1 LIDQPGQGLQKKYLE
16 LKKLSKLI
24 KDYYTT
30 VMNDDYDETNWK
42 NEGRTINL
50 DINNFHNT
58 RKYIEEKIEEEKR
71 IKGTDENLQMIEEYL
86 ESVNNEI
93 LPLANEIYQKTKYYT
108 LPQEDSYN
116 EDNNDNVP
124 QGNLLVQDL
133 ANNQEVLQERK
144 KQLEQI
150 VETSAKIKDISDAM
164 VKQLNDQGVILDDA
178 ENKVIESEE
187 NAKKAREEI
196 NKADQLSRSNKKK
209 FYCFVAIIVL
219 AILTI
224 TAILLALL
232 LN

>member
-1 LIDQPGQGLQKKYLE
+1 
-16 LKKLSKLI
+16 
-24 KDYYTT
+24 
-30 VMNDDYDETNWK
+30 
-42 NEGRTINL
+42 
-50 DINNFHNT
+50 
-58 RKYIEEKIEEEKR
+58 
-71 IKGTDENLQMIEEYL
+71 MIEEYL

-116 EDNNDNVP
+116 EDNNDNIP

-178 ENKVIESEE
+178 EAKVKESEE
-187 NAKKAREEI
+187 NAKKAKEEI

>member
-1 LIDQPGQGLQKKYLE
+1 
-16 LKKLSKLI
+16 
-24 KDYYTT
+24 
-30 VMNDDYDETNWK
+30 MNDDYDETNWK

-50 DINNFHNT
+50 DINNFHST

-93 LPLANEIYQKTKYYT
+93 VPLADEIYQKTKYYT
-108 LPQEDSYN
+108 LPQEESYN
-116 EDNNDNVP
+116 EDNNANVP
-124 QGNLLVQDL
+124 QGNVLVQDL

-150 VETSAKIKDISDAM
+150 VETSAKIKDMSDAM

-178 ENKVIESEE
+178 ETKVIEAEE
-187 NAKKAREEI
+187 NAKKANEEI
-196 NKADQLSRSNKKK
+196 KKADELSRSNKKK

-219 AILTI
+219 AIITI
-224 TAILLALL
+224 TAILLSLIL
-232 LN
+232 

>member
-1 LIDQPGQGLQKKYLE
+1 
-16 LKKLSKLI
+16 
-24 KDYYTT
+24 
-30 VMNDDYDETNWK
+30 MNDDYDETNWK

-50 DINNFHNT
+50 DINNFHST

-116 EDNNDNVP
+116 EDNNDNIP

-219 AILTI
+219 AIITI
-224 TAILLALL
+224 TAILLSLIL
-232 LN
+232 

>member
-1 LIDQPGQGLQKKYLE
+1 
-16 LKKLSKLI
+16 
-24 KDYYTT
+24 
-30 VMNDDYDETNWK
+30 MNDKYDETTWK
-42 NEGRTINL
+42 NEGRTINSDL
-50 DINNFHNT
+50 TNFDNT

-93 LPLANEIYQKTKYYT
+93 VPLADEIYQKTKYYT
-108 LPQEDSYN
+108 LPQEESYN
-116 EDNNDNVP
+116 EDNNANVP
-124 QGNLLVQDL
+124 QGNVLVQDL

-178 ENKVIESEE
+178 EAKVKESEE

-209 FYCFVAIIVL
+209 FYCLVVIIVL

-224 TAILLALL
+224 TAILLALIL
-232 LN
+232 

>member
-1 LIDQPGQGLQKKYLE
+1 
-16 LKKLSKLI
+16 
-24 KDYYTT
+24 
-30 VMNDDYDETNWK
+30 MNDDYDETAWK
-42 NEGRTINL
+42 NEGRTINSDL
-50 DINNFHNT
+50 TNFHNT

-86 ESVNNEI
+86 ESVNKEI
-93 LPLANEIYQKTKYYT
+93 VPLADEIYQKTKYYT
-108 LPQEDSYN
+108 LPQEEEYN
-116 EDNNDNVP
+116 EDNNANVP

-150 VETSAKIKDISDAM
+150 VETSAKIKDMSDAM

-196 NKADQLSRSNKKK
+196 NKADQLSRSNNKK
-209 FYCFVAIIVL
+209 FYCLVAIIVL
-219 AILTI
+219 AIITI
-224 TAILLALL
+224 TAILLSLIL
-232 LN
+232 

>member
-1 LIDQPGQGLQKKYLE
+1 
-16 LKKLSKLI
+16 
-24 KDYYTT
+24 
-30 VMNDDYDETNWK
+30 MNDDYDENNWK
-42 NEGRTINL
+42 NDGRTINL
-50 DINNFHNT
+50 DLNNFHNT

-116 EDNNDNVP
+116 EDNNDNIP

-178 ENKVIESEE
+178 EAKVKESEE
-187 NAKKAREEI
+187 NAKKAKEEI

>member
-1 LIDQPGQGLQKKYLE
+1 
-16 LKKLSKLI
+16 
-24 KDYYTT
+24 
-30 VMNDDYDETNWK
+30 MNDDYDETTWK
-42 NEGRTINL
+42 NDGRTINL
-50 DINNFHNT
+50 DLNNFHNT

-116 EDNNDNVP
+116 EDNNDNIP

-178 ENKVIESEE
+178 EAKVKESEE
-187 NAKKAREEI
+187 NAKKAKEEI

>member
-1 LIDQPGQGLQKKYLE
+1 MIDQPGQGLQKKYLE
-16 LKKLSKLI
+16 LKKLSKVI
-24 KDYYTT
+24 QNYYTT

-116 EDNNDNVP
+116 EDNNDNIP

-150 VETSAKIKDISDAM
+150 VKTSAKIKDISDAM

-219 AILTI
+219 AIITI
-224 TAILLALL
+224 TAILFSLIL
-232 LN
+232 

>member
-1 LIDQPGQGLQKKYLE
+1 
-16 LKKLSKLI
+16 
-24 KDYYTT
+24 
-30 VMNDDYDETNWK
+30 MNDKYDETTWK
-42 NEGRTINL
+42 NEGRTINSDL
-50 DINNFHNT
+50 TNFDNT

-93 LPLANEIYQKTKYYT
+93 VPLADEIYQKTKYYT
-108 LPQEDSYN
+108 LPQEESYN
-116 EDNNDNVP
+116 EDNNANVP
-124 QGNLLVQDL
+124 QGKVLVQDL

-219 AILTI
+219 AIITI
-224 TAILLALL
+224 TAILLSLIL
-232 LN
+232 

>member
-50 DINNFHNT
+50 DINNFHST

-108 LPQEDSYN
+108 LPQEESYN

-178 ENKVIESEE
+178 EAKVKESEE
-187 NAKKAREEI
+187 NAKKAKEEI

>member
-1 LIDQPGQGLQKKYLE
+1 
-16 LKKLSKLI
+16 
-24 KDYYTT
+24 
-30 VMNDDYDETNWK
+30 MNDKYDETTWK
-42 NEGRTINL
+42 NEGRTINSDL
-50 DINNFHNT
+50 TNFHNT

>member
-1 LIDQPGQGLQKKYLE
+1 
-16 LKKLSKLI
+16 
-24 KDYYTT
+24 
-30 VMNDDYDETNWK
+30 MNDDYNETAWK
-42 NEGRTINL
+42 NEGRTINSDL
-50 DINNFHNT
+50 TNFHNT
-58 RKYIEEKIEEEKR
+58 RKYIEEKIEEEKK

-93 LPLANEIYQKTKYYT
+93 VPLADEIYQKTKYYT
-108 LPQEDSYN
+108 LPQEESYN
-116 EDNNDNVP
+116 EDNNANVP
-124 QGNLLVQDL
+124 QGNVLVQDL

-144 KQLEQI
+144 KQLEKI

-178 ENKVIESEE
+178 EAKVKESEE
-187 NAKKAREEI
+187 NAKKAKEEI

>member
-1 LIDQPGQGLQKKYLE
+1 
-16 LKKLSKLI
+16 
-24 KDYYTT
+24 
-30 VMNDDYDETNWK
+30 MNDDYDENNWK
-42 NEGRTINL
+42 NDGRTINL
-50 DINNFHNT
+50 DLNNFHNT

-150 VETSAKIKDISDAM
+150 VETSAKIKDMSDAM

-178 ENKVIESEE
+178 EAKVKESEE
-187 NAKKAREEI
+187 NAKKAKEEI

>member
-1 LIDQPGQGLQKKYLE
+1 
-16 LKKLSKLI
+16 
-24 KDYYTT
+24 
-30 VMNDDYDETNWK
+30 MNDDYDETNWK

-150 VETSAKIKDISDAM
+150 VETSAKIKDMSDAM

-219 AILTI
+219 AIITI
-224 TAILLALL
+224 TAILLSLIL
-232 LN
+232 